1 MEVNEKPKQIRL
13 RFYNVVIHPA
23 SKHQPQFYIDLYEK
37 VFRQSRTYDTGGGKR
52 TKMRSLSKGAEI
64 IQGTLINYTTLDNDN
79 WYNESSDEV
88 VTHETEPNIYPNAKE
103 WDYFFYPKKHRMAVV
118 IKKGISWSQIEN
130 YFCKAFADAS
140 EALCYDEV
148 KLTQET
154 SQEGIDEIFALDTI
168 DSLEIEISYSN
179 NDINDITAAAIDEEF
194 KNSNVSTIKTKVTG
208 VKGNPLTLIED
219 KYLGSLVKLSKHNGY
234 AKATGKSG
242 HRIKKVNTKD
252 YPKVSTLKHVTLNN
266 ILPLIKDAILSIL

>member
-1 MEVNEKPKQIRL
+1 MQGKEKPKQIRL

-23 SKHQPQFYIDLYEK
+23 SKHQPQSYIDLYEK
-37 VFRQSRTYDTGGGKR
+37 VFKQSKTYETGGGKR
-52 TKMRSLSKGAEI
+52 TKMRSFSKGAEM

-103 WDYFFYPKKHRMAVV
+103 WDFYFYPEKHRMAVV
-118 IKKGISWSQIEN
+118 IKQGISWSQIEN
-130 YFCKAFADAS
+130 YFSKAFADAS
-140 EALCYDEV
+140 EVLCYDEV

-168 DSLEIEISYSN
+168 ESLEVEISYSN

-194 KNSNVSTIKTKVTG
+194 KKSNVSTIKTKVTG
-208 VKGNPLTLIED
+208 VKGNPLTLDED

-234 AKATGKSG
+234 AKATGKSD
-242 HRIKKVNTKD
+242 HRVKKVNTKD